1 MILSFRSRALKRFW
15 EKGDVR
21 RIPPQS
27 IDKVAL
33 VLDTL
38 DAALALDEMD
48 VQGFDFH
55 ALKGDRRG
63 EYAVTVTRNWRITFR
78 WLDGDAIDVDFMD
91 YHGG

>member
-15 EKGDVR
+15 EKGDDR

-27 IDKVAL
+27 IGKVAL

-38 DAALALDEMD
+38 DAALALGEMD
-48 VQGFDFH
+48 VEGFDFH

-78 WLDGDAIDVDFMD
+78 WLDGDAVDVDFVD